1 MNPVIV
7 SCGWDKVVKVCNCR
21 DVGSFGS
28 QERSDVTF
36 NICYFRGIYVP
47 MRVRYIT
54 KISDPLT
61 FVPHIPVTPFAD
73 NPVTHRFGSCRS
85 SS

>member
-7 SCGWDKVVKVCNCR
+7 SCGWDKVVKVSNPH
-21 DVGSFGS
+21 DTPFFGF

-36 NICYFRGIYVP
+36 NICYFRGIYLP
-47 MRVRYIT
+47 MRLQYIT

-61 FVPHIPVTPFAD
+61 LIYRISVTPFTD
-73 NPVTHRFGSCRS
+73 NL
-85 SS
+85 